1 MEVTFMNHSS
11 SYYFFI
17 QSPIIFVRTLLS
29 NILNSKISENACLT
43 FLKHVSD
50 VKISGVTQSRRFDY
64 LAFARDMRLAYK
76 DTRKERN

>member
-1 MEVTFMNHSS
+1 MNHSS

-29 NILNSKISENACLT
+29 NILNSKISESACLT
-43 FLKHVSD
+43 SLKHVSD
-50 VKISGVTQSRRFDY
+50 VKISGVTQSRFDY

-76 DTRKERN
+76 DTRKEIN